1 MQWKLFDFVSLSVFF
16 SSLLFSQVR
25 MKETKKVYAMKL
37 LSKFEMV
44 CVCVCVCVCVWLLN

>member
-1 MQWKLFDFVSLSVFF
+1 MDVFDLCFP
-16 SSLLFSQVR
+16 SQVR

-44 CVCVCVCVCVWLLN
+44 CVCVCVCVCVWLPN